1 MTSLLMKR
9 ISGSRTSTQRW
20 LFLDLVNNPQ
30 NYKGSIIYLTQIDED
45 EIYGVFNKAKKL
57 YFNEGGVW
65 FESQF
70 YAI

>member
-1 MTSLLMKR
+1 MKR

-45 EIYGVFNKAKKL
+45 EIYGVFDKAKKL
-57 YFNEGGVW
+57 YFNENGVW